1 MVTRERGRR
10 GIMEELKQFV
20 LKWQNRLGDEEI
32 VKIIKM
38 CSEALLKEKTE
49 HITKTHEMEISQIYK
64 ELDN

>member
-1 MVTRERGRR
+1 
-10 GIMEELKQFV
+10 MEELKQFV
-20 LKWQNRLGDEEI
+20 LKWQNRLDDDEI

-49 HITKTHEMEISQIYK
+49 HIKKTHEIEITEIYK

>member
-1 MVTRERGRR
+1 
-10 GIMEELKQFV
+10 MEELKQFV
-20 LKWQNRLGDEEI
+20 LKWQNRLDDDEI

-49 HITKTHEMEISQIYK
+49 HITKTHQMEISQIYK

>member
-1 MVTRERGRR
+1 
-10 GIMEELKQFV
+10 MEELKQFV
-20 LKWQNRLGDEEI
+20 LKWQNRLDDEEI

-49 HITKTHEMEISQIYK
+49 HINKTHEMEISQIYK

>member
-1 MVTRERGRR
+1 
-10 GIMEELKQFV
+10 MEELKQFV
-20 LKWQNRLGDEEI
+20 LKWQNRLGDDEI

-49 HITKTHEMEISQIYK
+49 HITKTHEVEISQIYK